1 MSYDM
6 NDWVRGAAAFFMLAF
21 LLLALL
27 CTSGC
32 GTGESDEMSF
42 SQTRTWTAPADNIGC
57 IQYEGKYAADS
68 MDLLNNW
75 DDTTLCFALPNMPA
89 PSPPGTPEQYTC
101 TLPNGVWAV
110 VIRTYDFAGNYSVSN
125 AAPVTIDGVAPD
137 AIADLK

>member
-1 MSYDM
+1 MMFKRTNYLHGAMMS
-6 NDWVRGAAAFFMLAF
+6 VVIIF
-21 LLLALL
+21 ALL
-27 CTSGC
+27 SLQCLFGC
-32 GTGESDEMSF
+32 SAIADGMSF

-75 DDTTLCFALPNMPA
+75 DDTTLCFALLDMPA

-125 AAPVTIDGVAPD
+125 AAAVTIDGIPPD